1 MRGTCFQWAL
11 GFSESG
17 KVLRGSVVNRQRS
30 WGRRYT
36 GILVGHGSESLTFAR
51 CTGRFDE

>member
-17 KVLRGSVVNRQRS
+17 KLLRGSVVNRQRS